1 MNFRTLLFFLCF
13 LLTFLSGTYAQND
26 SLGASS
32 DTVHVQARRNYAY
45 VRRDSA
51 QLAQAK
57 HIRDSLTRMFVSPN
71 AKRENLFVKEML
83 EKYIVRDHTF
93 LTLGPKHVKKEEY
106 KAGKEIVKY
115 PTWEILVL
123 IFLIVC
129 FAILRLV
136 FGKKISV
143 IFQAFYD
150 DRVFSQI
157 NKEENILSS
166 WYFLFSYVLYS
177 FFIGLFAYIA
187 LDRYGLELQIKGFN
201 LFIAASLIFGFGLAL
216 KILGLR
222 FLGHFFNVQKVTKE
236 YVNSIY
242 LSFFNASLLFIP
254 LVICFT
260 LSVNSNIWFLWGGIA
275 FLCLSFGLQLL
286 RVGINILSRYK
297 LSKFYLFLYLC
308 TFELCPIIILI
319 KALNI

>member
-1 MNFRTLLFFLCF
+1 MIFRRFLFFLF
-13 LLTFLSGTYAQND
+13 VLGTFLQGYAQTD
-26 SLGASS
+26 SLTAPK
-32 DTVHVQARRNYAY
+32 DTVAQYRRSYTY
-45 VRRDSA
+45 VRLDSA

-57 HIRDSLTRMFVSPN
+57 HVRDSLTWMFVAPDP
-71 AKRENLFVKEML
+71 KRENLFVKEML
-83 EKYIVRDHTF
+83 EKHIVHDHTF
-93 LTLGPKHVKKEEY
+93 LHQGPKQIKKEEY
-106 KAGKEIVKY
+106 KEGKLVVKY

-123 IFLIVC
+123 IFLIIC

-136 FGKKISV
+136 FGKKMSL

-150 DRVFSQI
+150 DRTFSQI

-177 FFIGLFAYIA
+177 FFIGLFAYVA
-187 LDRYGLELQIKGFN
+187 LDRYGVPSDLKGFN
-201 LFIAASLIFGFGLAL
+201 LFLFVSVFFGLAL
-216 KILGLR
+216 AIKILGLR
-222 FLGHFFNVQKVTKE
+222 LLGHFFNVQKITRE

-254 LVICFT
+254 LVIFFT

-275 FLCLSFGLQLL
+275 FLCLSFVLQLF